1 MTTCT
6 KSMNIY
12 YSEVTLLLQSFIF
25 LFEPIYKNIYFTVTK
40 LDIFENRKIL
50 FYTSVMA
57 VSKLCTPSSKS
68 FVVKRP
74 PGSKVQDFT
83 NRFCF
88 HSSKTLHDH
97 LVLSAV
103 DFGTALSTLFFSS
116 STLFGC
122 RNLSNDFVAVY
133 ILTKRN

>member
-1 MTTCT
+1 
-6 KSMNIY
+6 
-12 YSEVTLLLQSFIF
+12 
-25 LFEPIYKNIYFTVTK
+25 
-40 LDIFENRKIL
+40 
-50 FYTSVMA
+50 MA
-57 VSKLCTPSSKS
+57 VSRVCTPSSKS

-97 LVLSAV
+97 LVLQAF
-103 DFGTALSTLFFSS
+103 DFGTAVSTLFFSS
-116 STLFGC
+116 STLFGS

-133 ILTKRN
+133 ILSERQLVNAGNSNNFRISELIKSHPKYKLITAVKTSLILKLSRKEC